1 MAALVPVTPDV
12 ISTPLISRF
21 SATRNPPSLDIPTP
35 ATPPCEERDFESKSI
50 VNCRAFKPN
59 FTKTHLYD
67 NIRHFN
73 CWTIIFHQWI
83 CHLDDERALKILELP
98 KLLDQP
104 QTDQT
109 LWRTQTYRKFTVLNG
124 NAHGVLSPS
133 DFDRCL

>member
-1 MAALVPVTPDV
+1 MAVLAPAIPDI
-12 ISTPLISRF
+12 ISTPLISRL
-21 SATRNPPSLDIPTP
+21 STSRNPLSLDIPTP
-35 ATPPCEERDFESKSI
+35 ATPRCEEHNLMSKHVDRSSI
-50 VNCRAFKPN
+50 NPH
-59 FTKTHLYD
+59 FTKTYLHD